1 MKQYLID
8 ENTLRDF
15 IAQTL
20 YIEHVIG
27 FYEKDVLEEFTD
39 TADIIINRHFVP
51 YNANNFE
58 DDLK

>member
-20 YIEHVIG
+20 YIERVIG
-27 FYEKDVLEEFTD
+27 FYEIQWIL
-39 TADIIINRHFVP
+39 
-51 YNANNFE
+51 
-58 DDLK
+58 